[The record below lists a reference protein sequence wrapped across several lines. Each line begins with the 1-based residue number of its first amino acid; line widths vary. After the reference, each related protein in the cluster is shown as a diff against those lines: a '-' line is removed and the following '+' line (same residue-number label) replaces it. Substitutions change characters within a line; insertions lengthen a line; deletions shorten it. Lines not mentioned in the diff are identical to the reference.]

1 MVRFREK
8 SQDGDLRTWMML
20 LVQWYDTANVDEN
33 SLDRWLKGDIKGQVS
48 SGSLA
53 ILDPYA
59 PNPGTTSEADG
70 PQMGD
75 LTLIR
80 EQRV

>member
-33 SLDRWLKGDIKGQVS
+33 SFDRWLKGDIKGE
-48 SGSLA
+48 LA
-53 ILDPYA
+53 LGLSQFLTRMPQILVQHQKPMDRKWE
-59 PNPGTTSEADG
+59 T
-70 PQMGD
+70 
-75 LTLIR
+75 
-80 EQRV
+80 